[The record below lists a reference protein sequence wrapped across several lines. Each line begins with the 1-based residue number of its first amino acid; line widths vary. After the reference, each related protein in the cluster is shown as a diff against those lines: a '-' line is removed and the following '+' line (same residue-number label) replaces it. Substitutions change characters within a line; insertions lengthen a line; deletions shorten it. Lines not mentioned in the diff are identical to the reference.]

1 MTNGDIDMI
10 ATSANDIKRL
20 REETSCGV
28 IDCKKALE
36 ESNGDFNK
44 AKEFLRKRGLEMA
57 AKKSDRVAKEGR
69 VETYIHNGNKIGVL
83 VEVNC
88 ETDFVARSED
98 FCKFAREV
106 ALHIA
111 ASNPKYIKKEDVPAD
126 ILSREA
132 DQEAFIKANCLLAQ
146 PFVKDPSKSIQ
157 DLLNELV
164 AKIGEN
170 TVVSHF
176 ARFKV
181 GE

>member
-1 MTNGDIDMI
+1 MM
-10 ATSANDIKRL
+10 ATTADDIKRL

-36 ESNGDFNK
+36 EAKGDFTK
-44 AKEFLRKRGLEMA
+44 AKELLRKRGLEMA
-57 AKKSDRVAKEGR
+57 AKKSDRLAKEGR
-69 VETYIHNGNKIGVL
+69 VEAYIHNGNKIGVV

-98 FCKFAREV
+98 FCKFTRDLAM
-106 ALHIA
+106 HIA
-111 ASNPKYIKKEDVPAD
+111 ALSPKYIKKEDVGAD
-126 ILSREA
+126 VLAKESDKEA
-132 DQEAFIKANCLLAQ
+132 YYKANCLLAQ
-146 PFVKDPSKSIQ
+146 PFVKDPGKSIQ

-170 TVVSHF
+170 IIVS
-176 ARFKV
+176 RFIRYKV

>member
-1 MTNGDIDMI
+1 MAITAD
-10 ATSANDIKRL
+10 DIKRL

-36 ESNGDFNK
+36 EAKGDFSK
-44 AKEFLRKRGLEMA
+44 AKELLRKRGLEMA
-57 AKKSDRVAKEGR
+57 AKKSDRLAKEGR
-69 VETYIHNGNKIGVL
+69 VEAYIHHGNKIGVV

-98 FCKFAREV
+98 FCKFTRDV

-111 ASNPKYIKKEDVPAD
+111 ALNPKYVKKEDVPAD
-126 ILSREA
+126 VLAREA
-132 DQEAFIKANCLLAQ
+132 DKEAYIKANCLLAQ
-146 PFVKDPSKSIQ
+146 AYVKDPGKNIQ

-170 TVVSHF
+170 IVIG
-176 ARFKV
+176 RFVRYKV

>member
-1 MTNGDIDMI
+1 MVA
-10 ATSANDIKRL
+10 ATAEHIKRL

-36 ESNGDFNK
+36 EAQGDLSK
-44 AKEFLRKRGLEMA
+44 AKELLRKRGLEMA

-69 VETYIHNGNKIGVL
+69 VESYVHNGNKIGVI

-88 ETDFVARSED
+88 ETDFVARNDD
-98 FCKFAREV
+98 FAKFTREL
-106 ALHIA
+106 AMHIA
-111 ASNPKYIKKEDVPAD
+111 AMNPENVQA
-126 ILSREA
+126 
-132 DQEAFIKANCLLAQ
+132 LLQQ
-146 PFVKDPSKSIQ
+146 PFVKEPAKSIQ

-170 TVVSHF
+170 ILVGRFV
-176 ARFKV
+176 RFKL

>member
-1 MTNGDIDMI
+1 MM
-10 ATSANDIKRL
+10 ATADDIKRL

-36 ESNGDFNK
+36 EAKGDFNK
-44 AKEFLRKRGLEMA
+44 AKEYLRKRGLEMA

-69 VETYIHNGNKIGVL
+69 VESYIHNGNKIGVV

-88 ETDFVARSED
+88 ETDFVARNED
-98 FCKFAREV
+98 FCRFTRDLAM
-106 ALHIA
+106 HIT

-126 ILSREA
+126 VLNKEH
-132 DQEAFIKANCLLAQ
+132 DKEAFIKANCLLSQAYI
-146 PFVKDPSKSIQ
+146 KDQGKSIQ

-170 TVVSHF
+170 IVVGRF
-176 ARFKV
+176 VRFKV

>member
-1 MTNGDIDMI
+1 M
-10 ATSANDIKRL
+10 ATADDIKRL

-28 IDCKKALE
+28 MDCKKALE
-36 ESNGDFNK
+36 EAKGDVSK

-57 AKKSDRVAKEGR
+57 AKKSDRLAKEGR
-69 VETYIHNGNKIGVL
+69 LEAYIHNGNKIGVV

-98 FCKFAREV
+98 FCKFTRDV

-111 ASNPKYIKKEDVPAD
+111 ALNPKYVKKEDVPQDVLAH
-126 ILSREA
+126 EA
-132 DQEAFIKANCLLAQ
+132 DKEAYIKANCLLAQ
-146 PFVKDPSKSIQ
+146 AYVKDPGKNVQ

-170 TVVSHF
+170 IVVRRF
-176 ARFKV
+176 VRFKV

>member
-1 MTNGDIDMI
+1 MAITAD
-10 ATSANDIKRL
+10 DIKRL

-36 ESNGDFNK
+36 EAKGDVGK

-57 AKKSDRVAKEGR
+57 AKKSNRLAKEGR
-69 VETYIHNGNKIGVL
+69 LEAYIHNGNKIGVV

-98 FCKFAREV
+98 FCKFTRDV
-106 ALHIA
+106 AIHIA
-111 ASNPKYIKKEDVPAD
+111 ALNPKYIKKEDVPAD
-126 ILSREA
+126 VLAREA
-132 DQEAFIKANCLLAQ
+132 DKEAYIKANCLLAQ
-146 PFVKDPSKSIQ
+146 AYVKDPGKNVQ

-170 TVVSHF
+170 IVVG
-176 ARFKV
+176 RFVRYKV

>member
-1 MTNGDIDMI
+1 MM
-10 ATSANDIKRL
+10 ATTADDIKRL

-36 ESNGDFNK
+36 AAEGDFNK
-44 AKEFLRKRGLEMA
+44 AKDLLRKRGLEMA

-69 VETYIHNGNKIGVL
+69 VEAYIHNGNKIGVI

-88 ETDFVARSED
+88 ETDFVARNED
-98 FCKFAREV
+98 FIKFSRDV

-111 ASNPKYIKKEDVPAD
+111 AVSPKYIKKEDVPAD
-126 ILSREA
+126 LLEKEA
-132 DQEAFIKANCLLAQ
+132 DKEAYYKANCLLAQ
-146 PFVKDPSKSIQ
+146 AYVKDPGRNIQ

-170 TVVSHF
+170 IVVG
-176 ARFKV
+176 RFIRYKV

>member
-1 MTNGDIDMI
+1 MM
-10 ATSANDIKRL
+10 ATANDIKRL

-36 ESNGDFNK
+36 EAEGDFTK
-44 AKEFLRKRGLEMA
+44 AKALLRKRGLEMA
-57 AKKSDRVAKEGR
+57 AKKSDRAAKEGR
-69 VETYIHNGNKIGVL
+69 IEAYVHHGNKIGVV

-98 FCKFAREV
+98 FCTFTRDV
-106 ALHIA
+106 AMHIA
-111 ASNPKYIKKEDVPAD
+111 AMDPENV
-126 ILSREA
+126 
-132 DQEAFIKANCLLAQ
+132 QVLLGQ
-146 PFVKDPSKSIQ
+146 PFVKDTGKTIQ

-170 TVVSHF
+170 TVVGRF
-176 ARFKV
+176 VRFKV

>member
-1 MTNGDIDMI
+1 ML
-10 ATSANDIKRL
+10 ATTADDIKRL

-36 ESNGDFNK
+36 AALGDFNK
-44 AKEFLRKRGLEMA
+44 AKDLLRKRGLEMA
-57 AKKSDRVAKEGR
+57 AKKSDRLAKEGR
-69 VETYIHNGNKIGVL
+69 VESYIHNGNKMGVV

-88 ETDFVARSED
+88 ETDFVARNED
-98 FCKFAREV
+98 FCKFTKDLAM
-106 ALHIA
+106 HIA
-111 ASNPKYIKKEDVPAD
+111 ATNPKYIKKDDVPAD
-126 ILSREA
+126 VLAKEP

-146 PFVKDPSKSIQ
+146 AYVREPGKSIQ

-170 TVVSHF
+170 IIVG
-176 ARFKV
+176 RFVRYKV

>member
-1 MTNGDIDMI
+1 MM
-10 ATSANDIKRL
+10 ATTADDIKRL

-36 ESNGDFNK
+36 EAKGDFSK
-44 AKEFLRKRGLEMA
+44 AKELLRKRGLEMA
-57 AKKSDRVAKEGR
+57 AKKSDRLAKEGR
-69 VETYIHNGNKIGVL
+69 VEAYIHNGNKIGVV

-98 FCKFAREV
+98 FCKFTRDV
-106 ALHIA
+106 AIHIA
-111 ASNPKYIKKEDVPAD
+111 ALNPKYIKMENVPAD
-126 ILSREA
+126 ILAKETDKEA
-132 DQEAFIKANCLLAQ
+132 YIKANCLLSQ
-146 PFVKDPSKSIQ
+146 PFVKDPGKNIQ

-170 TVVSHF
+170 IVVG
-176 ARFKV
+176 RFVRYKV

>member
-1 MTNGDIDMI
+1 MM
-10 ATSANDIKRL
+10 ATTADEIKRL

-36 ESNGDFNK
+36 EAKGDFNK
-44 AKEFLRKRGLEMA
+44 AKELLRKRGLEMA
-57 AKKSDRVAKEGR
+57 AKKSDRLAKEGR
-69 VETYIHNGNKIGVL
+69 VEAYIHNGNKIGVL

-98 FCKFAREV
+98 FCKFTRDI

-111 ASNPKYIKKEDVPAD
+111 AVNPKYIKKEDVPAD
-126 ILSREA
+126 VLARES
-132 DQEAFIKANCLLAQ
+132 DQEAYIKANCLLAQ
-146 PFVKDPSKSIQ
+146 PFVKDPGKSIQ

-164 AKIGEN
+164 SKIGEN
-170 TVVSHF
+170 TVIAHF
-176 ARFKV
+176 VRFKV